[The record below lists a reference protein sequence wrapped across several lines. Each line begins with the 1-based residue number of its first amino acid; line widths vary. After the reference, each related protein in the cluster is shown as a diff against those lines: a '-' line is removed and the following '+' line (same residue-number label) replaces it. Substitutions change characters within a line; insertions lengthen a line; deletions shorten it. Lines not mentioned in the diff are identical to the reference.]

1 MRAGFQTSAIG
12 RWALKRPKVHLSS
25 CALAPFFVKESEA
38 NGTFS
43 PLSWLRLRRACRSTN
58 PVILTL
64 YLSRVLGLA
73 LIALGV
79 IIALRH
85 RYYIALS
92 PTIVTERM
100 TRMVFA
106 TFALI
111 GGLLLAVYD
120 TLWQTLQWIIISII
134 GWIVVVEAL
143 VYLTLPDATLAKLIA
158 AVNKPVAYIVGG
170 VIAVIVG
177 AYLTIVGFGL
187 LI

>member
-1 MRAGFQTSAIG
+1 M
-12 RWALKRPKVHLSS
+12 
-25 CALAPFFVKESEA
+25 
-38 NGTFS
+38 
-43 PLSWLRLRRACRSTN
+43 
-58 PVILTL
+58 ILTL
-64 YLSRVLGLA
+64 YLSRVIGLA

-85 RYYIALS
+85 RYYIAVY

-111 GGLLLAVYD
+111 SGLSLAVYD
-120 TLWQTLQWIIISII
+120 TLWQTRPSVIISII
-134 GWIVVVEAL
+134 GWIVVAEGL
-143 VYLTLPDATLAKLIA
+143 VYLTLPDVTLARLIA
-158 AVNKPVAYIVGG
+158 AVNKPAAYIVGG
-170 VIAVIVG
+170 LVAVVVG